1 MASWIDDLAGH
12 AAKSAKKKQ
21 PAKPK
26 PKVERVNVT
35 IRPSDPETGD
45 PGAAR
50 FGYFFVEGDLL
61 TMCDENGT
69 PLKTDQ
75 DKLITAVLED
85 PSSAHGVAASLTRK
99 RARGDGL
106 RGFER
111 GALKYPDE
119 GGWR

>member
-45 PGAAR
+45 PGSAR
-50 FGYFFVEGDLL
+50 LV
-61 TMCDENGT
+61 TT
-69 PLKTDQ
+69 
-75 DKLITAVLED
+75 
-85 PSSAHGVAASLTRK
+85 SS
-99 RARGDGL
+99 RAIC
-106 RGFER
+106 
-111 GALKYPDE
+111 
-119 GGWR
+119 